1 MKFIN
6 KLVTVAVL
14 ATLSACASTN
24 PEIVPD
30 NTSDSVI
37 LKKINHE
44 IQSGE
49 VFKTG
54 WQWILWYLPFLFL
67 VVSWGWRQFIRMP
80 ISCDEPCPEE
90 KKAEV
95 KPEQPANTT
104 GAGTPPSA

>member
-6 KLVTVAVL
+6 KLIAAACLTAL
-14 ATLSACASTN
+14 AACASTN

-37 LKKINHE
+37 LKKMNYE

-67 VVSWGWRQFIRMP
+67 IVSWGWRQFIRMP
-80 ISCDEPCPEE
+80 IHCDEPCPEE
-90 KKAEV
+90 EKKEEV
-95 KPEQPANTT
+95 KKNESNET
-104 GAGTPPSA
+104 PSA

>member
-1 MKFIN
+1 MKYLKGLIAAALTV
-6 KLVTVAVL
+6 LVVG
-14 ATLSACASTN
+14 CASTN

-54 WQWILWYLPFLFL
+54 WQWILWYLPFMFL

-80 ISCDEPCPEE
+80 IHCDEPCPEE
-90 KKAEV
+90 EKKEEV
-95 KPEQPANTT
+95 KNTEANDKPT
-104 GAGTPPSA
+104 A

>member
-1 MKFIN
+1 MKLIN
-6 KLVTVAVL
+6 KLIAAACL
-14 ATLSACASTN
+14 ATLAACASTN

-44 IQSGE
+44 IASGE

-54 WQWILWYLPFLFL
+54 WQWILWYLPFVFL

-80 ISCDEPCPEE
+80 IHCDEPCPEPKEE
-90 KKAEV
+90 KKEEV
-95 KPEQPANTT
+95 KNTEVT
-104 GAGTPPSA
+104 DKPSA